1 MSSSALPHRP
11 WLDRTVAAND
21 VPVRDNF
28 AQWMGRSKIR
38 HVVFHATTAE
48 FDEFDTSRGDLGAH
62 FGNLDQMQHLE
73 SRLGMRGGPMMI
85 LPVWLRM
92 ERPLRLSDVGS
103 FHADG
108 IAVQL
113 ERKGLLRKGEGKAIA
128 KECDVDW
135 RQRKVHDPRLRQI
148 ILDAGYDG
156 VVYRNEHE
164 GAGDS
169 WIALDPKQIK
179 SVYNVGL
186 YMRESASLT
195 DHASALALAR
205 AQTARAAIEQVQ
217 AAARTPRRACL

>member
-1 MSSSALPHRP
+1 MTPADISYRP
-11 WLDRTVAAND
+11 WLDRKIAANG
-21 VPVRDNF
+21 VPVRENF

-38 HVVFHATTAE
+38 HAVFHATTVE

-62 FGNLDQMQHLE
+62 FGNLAQMQHLE

-92 ERPLRLSDVGS
+92 ERPLRLTDVGS

-108 IAVQL
+108 IATQL

-164 GAGDS
+164 GGGDS

-186 YMRESASLT
+186 YLRESACLT
-195 DHASALALAR
+195 DHASALALDR
-205 AQTARAAIEQVQ
+205 AQSALMAVDLVAVSAKGVR
-217 AAARTPRRACL
+217 P